1 MALNAKQEKAI
12 FKLNVAT
19 DKAAQALLK
28 KYQDDLK
35 AIYDQADKEYEK
47 ITGEKIGE

>member
-1 MALNAKQEKAI
+1 MALTAKQEKAI

-28 KYQDDLK
+28 KYQSDLQE
-35 AIYDQADKEYEK
+35 IYDKADEEYFK
-47 ITGEKIGE
+47 IVPTESE